1 MQFDLKE
8 QELKKLRLLQ
18 RKERNTRRFKK
29 LTVLIIVHNNYK
41 ISEIEL
47 ALGLDDNTI
56 RQYVS
61 SYREESL
68 EDYLSDKYVGCV
80 GKLDKEQ

>member
-1 MQFDLKE
+1 M
-8 QELKKLRLLQ
+8 
-18 RKERNTRRFKK
+18 
-29 LTVLIIVHNNYK
+29 HNNYK

-61 SYREESL
+61 SYREENL
-68 EDYLSDKYVGCV
+68 EDYLSDNYVGCV
-80 GKLDKEQ
+80 GKLSKEQ